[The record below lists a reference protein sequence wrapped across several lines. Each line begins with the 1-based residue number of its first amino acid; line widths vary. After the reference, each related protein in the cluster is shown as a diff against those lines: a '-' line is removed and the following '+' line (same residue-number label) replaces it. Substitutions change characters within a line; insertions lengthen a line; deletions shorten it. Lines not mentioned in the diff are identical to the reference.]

1 MDVEMVLLSPRQM
14 GAEAPPGPGIW
25 WLFFGEEQGR
35 AVLVIPFRRGIKGP
49 DSGTGGTECSVCA
62 VTVARQ
68 TGDKG
73 GLVLLGKVA
82 QGPHVTYP
90 RDRRVGGLQAPR
102 RGEEALRVP

>member
-1 MDVEMVLLSPRQM
+1 MVLLSRCQV

-25 WLFFGEEQGR
+25 WLFFGEQGR
-35 AVLVIPFRRGIKGP
+35 AVLVIPFCRGIKGP
-49 DSGTGGTECSVCA
+49 HSGTGGTECSVCA

-68 TGDKG
+68 TGDKD
-73 GLVLLGKVA
+73 GLVLLRKVA

-90 RDRRVGGLQAPR
+90 RDRRVGDLQAPR